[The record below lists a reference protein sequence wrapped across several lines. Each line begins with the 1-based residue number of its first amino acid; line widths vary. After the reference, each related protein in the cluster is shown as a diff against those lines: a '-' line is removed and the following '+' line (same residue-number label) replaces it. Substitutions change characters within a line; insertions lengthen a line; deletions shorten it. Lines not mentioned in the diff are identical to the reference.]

1 MYYVCTPN
9 EPAMKKLLPL
19 AEILLIV
26 VFAFAPVFGNF
37 PYRFN
42 IFLSYEG
49 AYRLYLGQMPYRDFG
64 MPVGYMFWVIPF
76 IFFKIFGPYMLS
88 LVKAQ
93 VFINIVA
100 GLSFRSIL
108 KSLSVTEG
116 IRFVVVLLFILSY
129 SFMNFWP
136 WYNHTVILYEL
147 VGLALLLQFIFG
159 ENRRFRYLWLVASG
173 LFFFCS
179 FFTKQDGGA
188 MAILIGAALIIYN
201 SWKEKDWKQAPV
213 WLGSV
218 VVTGLLVIWPLTKYK
233 FGYWFNHGQ
242 APHTARVSFN
252 DIAEDFFTA
261 NSQWIKFYVF
271 VILLLLL
278 AHVKS
283 FKTFLYDKGKMV
295 FTLLT
300 LGILVEAAIF
310 QTTSYIPG
318 DNNIFFHSFALAFI
332 LALLAPFLPVNF
344 SSGKTVAV
352 LAAGLMLW
360 WSQMYWKYIS
370 KYILRPEAPIT
381 NTDGYVTKKTYLRM
395 PEDTTDVPMH
405 LWKAVPDMPSFKG
418 MLLPGPTVD
427 GITRLMKMDLVRQ
440 NKSLKVLNMTELTP
454 LAYEMKYELEK
465 SPDYPLWYHLGV
477 GMFQKE
483 NDMFTNRIK
492 NNYYDL
498 VLFEDIAYLNN
509 FYPFQVRDTLLKYY
523 DRVDRFTAPRKPSI
537 QAWVEVYVRKK

>member
-1 MYYVCTPN
+1 
-9 EPAMKKLLPL
+9 MKKLLTVG
-19 AEILLIV
+19 EISLIV
-26 VFAFAPVFGNF
+26 LLALAPVFGNF

-64 MPVGYMFWVIPF
+64 MPVGYMYWVIPLV
-76 IFFKIFGPYMLS
+76 FFKIFGPYMMS

-93 VFINIVA
+93 VFINILA

-116 IRFVVVLLFILSY
+116 IRFIAILLFVLSY

-147 VGLALLLQFIFG
+147 IGLAFLMKFIFG
-159 ENRRFRYLWLVASG
+159 QGARFRYTWLVASG
-173 LFFFCS
+173 AFIFFS

-188 MAILIGAALIIYN
+188 MAFLIGAALIGYN
-201 SWKEKDWKQAPV
+201 AWQEKDWKQAPI
-213 WLGSV
+213 WIGSV
-218 VVTGLLVIWPLTKYK
+218 ILTGLIIILPLTKYK

-242 APHTARVSFN
+242 PPHIARVSFN
-252 DIAEDFFTA
+252 DIAEDFFTV

-271 VILLLLL
+271 IILLLLL
-278 AHVKS
+278 AHIKS
-283 FKTFLYDKGKMV
+283 IKALWNDKHKMI

-344 SSGKTVAV
+344 SSWKTVFIMS
-352 LAAGLMLW
+352 AGLMLW

-370 KYILRPEAPIT
+370 KYILRSETPIT
-381 NTDGYVTKKTYLRM
+381 NTDGYVNKKTYLRL

-405 LWKAVPDMPSFKG
+405 LWRQVPNMPSFKG

-427 GITRLMKMDLVRQ
+427 GIERLMKMDLVKQ
-440 NKSLKVLNMTELTP
+440 NKNLKVLNMTELTP
-454 LAYEMKYELEK
+454 LAHEMKFELEK

-483 NDMFTNRIK
+483 NDMFSNRIK

-498 VLFEDIAYLNN
+498 VLFEHIPYLNN
-509 FYPFQVRDTLLKYY
+509 FYPWQVRNDLLKYY
-523 DRVDRFTAPRKPSI
+523 DKVDVFTAPRKPSI
-537 QAWVEVYVRKK
+537 QAWVEVYVKKK

>member
-9 EPAMKKLLPL
+9 EPAMKKLLPP

-26 VFAFAPVFGNF
+26 LFAFAPVFGNF

-76 IFFKIFGPYMLS
+76 VFFKIFGPYMIS

-116 IRFVVVLLFILSY
+116 IRFMVVLLFILSY

-159 ENRRFRYLWLVASG
+159 ESRRFRYLWLVASG
-173 LFFFCS
+173 VFIFCS

-188 MAILIGAALIIYN
+188 MAFLIGAAVIIYN

-213 WLGSV
+213 WLATV
-218 VVTGLLVIWPLTKYK
+218 VVTGVLVILPLTKYQ

-261 NSQWIKFYVF
+261 NSQWIKFYIF
-271 VILLLLL
+271 IILLLLL

-283 FKTFLYDKGKMV
+283 FKTLLNDKYKMI

-332 LALLAPFLPVNF
+332 LALLAPYLPVNF
-344 SSGKTVAV
+344 SSWKTVAV

-360 WSQMYWKYIS
+360 WSQMYWKYVS
-370 KYILRPEAPIT
+370 KYVLRPEPPIT

-395 PEDTTDVPMH
+395 SEDTTDVPMH

-418 MLLPGPTVD
+418 MLMPGPTVD
-427 GITRLMKMDLVRQ
+427 GIERLMKMDLVKQ
-440 NKSLKVLNMTELTP
+440 NKNLKVLNMTELTP

-465 SPDYPLWYHLGV
+465 SADYPLWYHLGV

-498 VLFEDIAYLNN
+498 VLFEHIAYLNN
-509 FYPFQVRDTLLKYY
+509 FYPFQVRDALLKYY

>member
-1 MYYVCTPN
+1 
-9 EPAMKKLLPL
+9 MKKVLTVGEIIVIVIL
-19 AEILLIV
+19 AL
-26 VFAFAPVFGNF
+26 APVFGNF

-49 AYRLYLGQMPYRDFG
+49 AYRLYTGQMPYRDFG
-64 MPVGYMFWVIPF
+64 MPVGYMFWVIPTL
-76 IFFKIFGPYMLS
+76 FFKLFGPYMVS

-93 VFINIVA
+93 VFINIIA

-108 KSLSVTEG
+108 KSLGVPEG
-116 IRFVVVLLFILSY
+116 IRFIAVLLFVLSY

-147 VGLALLLQFIFG
+147 IGLSLLLQFIFG
-159 ENRRFRYLWLVASG
+159 EELRFRYLWLAASG
-173 LFFFCS
+173 MFIFFS

-188 MAILIGAALIIYN
+188 MAFLIGAVLVAYN

-213 WLGSV
+213 WLLSV
-218 VVTGLLVIWPLTKYK
+218 VATGVLAILPLTEYR

-242 APHTARVSFN
+242 PPHTARVSFN
-252 DIAEDFFTA
+252 DIAEDFFTV

-271 VILLLLL
+271 IIVLLLL

-283 FKTFLYDKGKMV
+283 IKALLTNKNKMI

-300 LGILVEAAIF
+300 LGILAEAAIF

-332 LALLAPFLPVNF
+332 LALLAPFLPINF
-344 SSGKTVAV
+344 SSGKTVLV
-352 LAAGLMLW
+352 LCAGLMLW

-370 KYILRPEAPIT
+370 KYVLRPETPIT
-381 NTDGYVTKKTYLRM
+381 NTDGFVTKKTYLRL

-405 LWKAVPDMPSFKG
+405 LWKPVPNMPSFKG
-418 MLLPGPTVD
+418 MLLPGATVE
-427 GITRLMKMDLVRQ
+427 GIERLMKMDLVK
-440 NKSLKVLNMTELTP
+440 NSKKNLKVLNMTELTP
-454 LAYEMKYELEK
+454 LAHEMKYDLEK

-483 NDMFTNRIK
+483 NDMFTSRIK
-492 NNYYDL
+492 NSYYDL
-498 VLFEDIAYLNN
+498 VLFENITYLNN
-509 FYPFQVRDTLLKYY
+509 FYPFQVREALLKYY
-523 DRVDRFTAPRKPSI
+523 DRVDVFTAPRKPSI
-537 QAWVEVYVRKK
+537 QAWVEVYVRKKQAIANK